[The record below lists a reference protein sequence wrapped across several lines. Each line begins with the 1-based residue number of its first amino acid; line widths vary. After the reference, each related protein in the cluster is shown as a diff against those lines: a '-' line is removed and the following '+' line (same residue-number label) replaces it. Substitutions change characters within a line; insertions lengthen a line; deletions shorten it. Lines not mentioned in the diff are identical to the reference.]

1 VLVEALRAAVTAAEI
16 PTFLVAVNKSPAMQR
31 TAEVSG
37 LPLAAIKR
45 TIDPELLELN
55 AAGALNG
62 HVPITAIVS
71 LIVVAAGYIYGYDTT
86 FMALERSADEVTAL
100 IDDIAVNH
108 QWSKSTECELSLRS
122 VIRESV
128 SSSIEYCSALRSC
141 GELEIARWFAGLER
155 YHAGFL
161 SCNHAYRPGAS
172 YDTWCGHCPKCHFV
186 FLVLAPFLDP
196 GRLGAIFGRNLL
208 DDPEQL
214 EGFWDLCAAGR
225 KPYECVGEQ
234 RESLLAFFFLLEDPR
249 WRDAAVVVALRS
261 ELEAARD
268 LVSVD
273 LEGRTPVIE
282 SPSATRERVLRL
294 IDQAVARDRR
304 LGP

>member
-1 VLVEALRAAVTAAEI
+1 
-16 PTFLVAVNKSPAMQR
+16 
-31 TAEVSG
+31 
-37 LPLAAIKR
+37 
-45 TIDPELLELN
+45 
-55 AAGALNG
+55 
-62 HVPITAIVS
+62 
-71 LIVVAAGYIYGYDTT
+71 
-86 FMALERSADEVTAL
+86 
-100 IDDIAVNH
+100 
-108 QWSKSTECELSLRS
+108 
-122 VIRESV
+122 
-128 SSSIEYCSALRSC
+128 
-141 GELEIARWFAGLER
+141 
-155 YHAGFL
+155 
-161 SCNHAYRPGAS
+161 
-172 YDTWCGHCPKCHFV
+172 
-186 FLVLAPFLDP
+186 LVLAPFLDP

-234 RESLLAFFFLLEDPR
+234 RESLLAFFLLLEDPR